1 MPPRGSGV
9 THSPLIS
16 SGRVPTRGNPYLEN
30 SDDAAL
36 FPPITR
42 RRCDRYANSM
52 SFLGVA
58 TPLIRL
64 QVPGEPRG
72 SGAREK
78 ELSAGTEGAIESRG
92 GRGMRVLSHPPP
104 SLPSLPLV

>member
-1 MPPRGSGV
+1 MPPPGSGV

-64 QVPGEPRG
+64 QVPGNLAAPEPGRRSSPPG
-72 SGAREK
+72 QRE
-78 ELSAGTEGAIESRG
+78 
-92 GRGMRVLSHPPP
+92 P
-104 SLPSLPLV
+104 